1 LTRTSHPVALVLGS
15 HQAARQALCDRIE
28 ASFGNVQ
35 LCQAST
41 IRDALALLDA
51 LNIDVVLIDG
61 ESSGISGL
69 TGTRA
74 ILERAPNVSVVVMSA
89 FSEPECRLAA
99 SRAGAMAFVSKR
111 AINSDLIHVLE
122 ELIGA
127 ESTPSA

>member
-1 LTRTSHPVALVLGS
+1 M
-15 HQAARQALCDRIE
+15 
-28 ASFGNVQ
+28 Q